1 MKYIIGIILT
11 ILTGIILGFFGAL
24 VSVFADG
31 IVGERLIVISFILL
45 VYFFISAFYAFFLYR
60 YSWIWGL
67 YIGTPAVILLGFY
80 ARTEFNVYYFI
91 YMILILLFSCLGAWA
106 GSRVGTRKFK
116 Q

>member
-45 VYFFISAFYAFFLYR
+45 VYFFISVFMHFFYTDIHGYGDFTSVHL
-60 YSWIWGL
+60 
-67 YIGTPAVILLGFY
+67 
-80 ARTEFNVYYFI
+80 
-91 YMILILLFSCLGAWA
+91 
-106 GSRVGTRKFK
+106 